1 MTKIVASIRREQAG
15 QDDPVMLFIMHLL
28 HSITNTHMMHWV
40 TRNNAQH
47 MALGTYYD
55 EVSDKID
62 AFAESFQGKYGVL
75 HDFIADYK
83 VFPVNEPMGYL
94 KMLQAEV
101 AELRKMPKFPQ
112 DTELQNQVD
121 EIASLIN
128 VTIDRL
134 GRD

>member
-1 MTKIVASIRREQAG
+1 MTKIVASIQREQITP
-15 QDDPVMLFIMHLL
+15 DDPVMLFIMHLL
-28 HSITNTHMMHWV
+28 HSITNTHIMHWV

-55 EVSDKID
+55 EVSDILDK
-62 AFAESFQGKYGVL
+62 FAESFQGRYGVL

-83 VFPVNEPMGYL
+83 VFPVTDPMAYM

-101 AELRKMPKFPQ
+101 EILRRMPNFPQ
-112 DTELQNQVD
+112 DTALQNEVD
-121 EIASLIN
+121 NVANLIN